1 MLAAMMASAA
11 GEKHLRTEERMEV
24 LTEFQEL
31 AGLGFCLRVLQALWI
46 KVRALT
52 TLERLWLRSR
62 RLVMRSEDGL
72 MATVEMA
79 LIVLEGRSWKGREV
93 HFLVGQEAGG

>member
-24 LTEFQEL
+24 GGRNSRSWQGWE
-31 AGLGFCLRVLQALWI
+31 GFCLRVLQTLWI

-79 LIVLEGRSWKGREV
+79 LIVLEGRS
-93 HFLVGQEAGG
+93 

>member
-1 MLAAMMASAA
+1 MLASMMASAT
-11 GEKHLRTEERMEV
+11 GEKHLRTEERMDV

-31 AGLGFCLRVLQALWI
+31 AVLGFCLRVLQALWI

-62 RLVMRSEDGL
+62 RLVMRSE
-72 MATVEMA
+72 MA
-79 LIVLEGRSWKGREV
+79 LIVLEGRLWKGREV

>member
-1 MLAAMMASAA
+1 MRSEA
-11 GEKHLRTEERMEV
+11 
-24 LTEFQEL
+24 
-31 AGLGFCLRVLQALWI
+31 RVARI

-52 TLERLWLRSR
+52 TLERLWLHSR

-79 LIVLEGRSWKGREV
+79 LIVLEGRS
-93 HFLVGQEAGG
+93 

>member
-31 AGLGFCLRVLQALWI
+31 AGLGFCLWVLQTLRI
-46 KVRALT
+46 KVRALI

-79 LIVLEGRSWKGREV
+79 LIVLEGRS
-93 HFLVGQEAGG
+93 